1 MKTIAT
7 AALFLTLTASAWADE
22 PKGKQPALND
32 EPIVLSEAE
41 MDGVTAAGVRPRAIH
56 GNYRALIDTTPSSST
71 STNTAV
77 GLGNLIVGYNEQGG
91 G

>member
-22 PKGKQPALND
+22 PESKQAIKSASSN

-41 MDGVTAAGVRPRAIH
+41 MDEVTAGDRRKAMLQDIAILSGG
-56 GNYRALIDTTPSSST
+56 GNT
-71 STNTAV
+71 STYTYDTS
-77 GLGNLIVGYNEQGG
+77 GNFVSWKD
-91 G
+91 